1 MPYKRKDS
9 PIWWVSFTEPRGER
23 VRKST
28 GTTDRK
34 EAEALE
40 AKWRLEAYKV
50 KKWGEEPAH
59 TFEELMIAYLKARD
73 GEIKLPPVVHAIK
86 HLSRM
91 FAGRTMETLKR
102 SDIMAYIAM
111 RKDEGVGPATINR
124 ELDVLSASINYAIR
138 RWDWGLGNPVAG
150 MSLKQPEGRLRW
162 ITRAEVEALIRLAE
176 QDWKTV
182 HLADFIRLAVNTGCR
197 KGELLGL
204 EWSRVNLHDRHIRL
218 DGNHT
223 KSGKRRFVPLAEEAR
238 QALLNRARFRAEHCP
253 ASPWVFAH
261 KDGSRIEAVHH
272 GFSSLCKRAGITDFR
287 IHDLRHTCASWL
299 VSAGIPLREV
309 QELLGHGSIQMTER
323 YAHLAPENLR
333 ASVMALDRLKSR
345 SSHAGNAEG
354 MRDVG

>member
-1 MPYKRKDS
+1 MPHKRKGS
-9 PIWWVSFTEPRGER
+9 RYWWVDIAGPNDQRIR
-23 VRKST
+23 QST

-40 AKWRLEAYKV
+40 AKWRLEIYRAE
-50 KKWGEEPAH
+50 KWGEGPAH

-73 GEIKLPPVVHAIK
+73 GEIKLPPVVLAIK

-91 FAGRTMETLKR
+91 FAGRTLETLKR
-102 SDIMAYIAM
+102 ADITAYIAM

-124 ELDVLSASINYAIR
+124 ELDVLSASINYATR
-138 RWDWGLGNPVAG
+138 RWDWNLTNPVAG

-162 ITRAEVEALIRLAE
+162 ISRAEVEALIREAE
-176 QDWKTV
+176 SNWKAV

-204 EWSRVNLHDRHIRL
+204 EWTRVNLHDRYIRL

-223 KSGKRRFVPLAEEAR
+223 KSGKRRFVPLTEEAR

-323 YAHLAPENLR
+323 YAHLSPENLKS
-333 ASVMALDRLKSR
+333 AMAVLDRITAQSPHSVENRVLR
-345 SSHAGNAEG
+345 N
-354 MRDVG
+354 VG